1 MNQLACGFH
10 ECNPLNPETYKDI
23 TVEERIALLTGSLNG
38 TVTESILPKFDTP
51 PNDNLPTNQSMVDG
65 WLEADNPSWNLP
77 DTVLFP
83 ITAGDIVAAIIF
95 AKTHGLE
102 VNSNIIFEDM

>member
-23 TVEERIALLTGSLNG
+23 TVEERIALLSGSLNG
-38 TVTESILPKFDTP
+38 TVMDLNNAP
-51 PNDNLPTNQSMVDG
+51 PIDNLPTNQSMVDG

-83 ITAGDIVAAIIF
+83 VTAGDIVAAIIF